1 MEKYYD
7 LQRVVVVVS
16 VVAGVSVYHYHISSL
31 IQNFVIRGD
40 KAGCFCVSVCV
51 SACLSVCLSV
61 NKILPVA
68 REPVGLDLSSENG
81 NKRACLCKIWCKSLL
96 RQTAMIGTE

>member
-16 VVAGVSVYHYHISSL
+16 VLAGVSVYHYHISNL
-31 IQNFVIRGD
+31 IQKFVIRGD

-51 SACLSVCLSV
+51 SVCLSV
-61 NKILPVA
+61 NKILPVVRKMETNVHVFA
-68 REPVGLDLSSENG
+68 KLV
-81 NKRACLCKIWCKSLL
+81 
-96 RQTAMIGTE
+96 